1 MCWIYHGFW
10 RISETNRTV
19 PALRKTPSSISS
31 GMQRHVQSRR
41 MSRSYSAWATS
52 LYVGGLDVKSTELGI
67 LVSDMGLEART
78 ASMRTLVKCCDARKT
93 RQIVVADVL
102 REERLAGAQ
111 LVGNGPDTPN
121 VVSDLRIMTCAG
133 ETLQK

>member
-1 MCWIYHGFW
+1 M
-10 RISETNRTV
+10 
-19 PALRKTPSSISS
+19 
-31 GMQRHVQSRR
+31 
-41 MSRSYSAWATS
+41 
-52 LYVGGLDVKSTELGI
+52 GGLDVKSTELGI

-78 ASMRTLVKCCDARKT
+78 ASMRTLVKRCDARKT

-133 ETLQK
+133 ETVQK

>member
-1 MCWIYHGFW
+1 
-10 RISETNRTV
+10 
-19 PALRKTPSSISS
+19 
-31 GMQRHVQSRR
+31 

-67 LVSDMGLEART
+67 LVSDMGLEAKI
-78 ASMRTLVKCCDARKT
+78 ASMRTLAKRCDARKT

-111 LVGNGPDTPN
+111 LVDNGPDTPH
-121 VVSDLRIMTCAG
+121 VVGDLRIMTYAG
-133 ETLQK
+133 DTMQE